1 MDDADLTPAERAEI
15 ERVND
20 VLADPAVWA
29 EPPPYLQE
37 AVVAAIAEEAGAGK
51 RRRLRLA
58 VVGVAAAV
66 LLAVG
71 VTVGV
76 YVNRDQPVEFA
87 ATLSGTELSPDA
99 TGNVTLTKTPSGWDI
114 RLHATGLPR
123 REDGEYYQAWLKN
136 DAGLLVPIGSFNDG
150 RDVTLWSGVGPADFP
165 TLTVTQ
171 EVAEPRGT
179 IGVEA
184 SGKITEEDYR
194 DVLVPT
200 VEAALATG
208 DVRLLYVLDE
218 GAEYSAGAM
227 WADSK
232 LWTKHLKSWSRVA
245 VVSDAEWLERSIH
258 AFGWMMPGEIKV
270 FEPDDVDDAK
280 AWLAG

>member
-1 MDDADLTPAERAEI
+1 MDDSDLTAAERAEL
-15 ERVND
+15 ERVHD

-37 AVVAAIAEEAGAGK
+37 AVVAAIAEESGAGK
-51 RRRLRLA
+51 RRRRLLA
-58 VVGVAAAV
+58 VVGIAAAV

-99 TGNVTLTKTPSGWDI
+99 SGNVTLTKTASGWDI
-114 RLHATGLPR
+114 RLHAIGLPR

-150 RDVTLWSGVGPADFP
+150 RDVTLWSGVGPGDFP

-171 EVAEPRGT
+171 EVADGDQASSGLVVLS
-179 IGVEA
+179 GV
-184 SGKITEEDYR
+184 
-194 DVLVPT
+194 
-200 VEAALATG
+200 AA
-208 DVRLLYVLDE
+208 E
-218 GAEYSAGAM
+218 S
-227 WADSK
+227 
-232 LWTKHLKSWSRVA
+232 
-245 VVSDAEWLERSIH
+245 
-258 AFGWMMPGEIKV
+258 
-270 FEPDDVDDAK
+270 
-280 AWLAG
+280 

>member
-1 MDDADLTPAERAEI
+1 MDDSDLTPAERAEL
-15 ERVND
+15 ERVDD

-37 AVVAAIAEEAGAGK
+37 AVVAAVAEEAGAGK

-58 VVGVAAAV
+58 VVGIAAAV

-76 YVNRDQPVEFA
+76 YVNRDQPLEFA

-99 TGNVTLTKTPSGWDI
+99 SGNVTLTKTASGWDI

-150 RDVTLWSGVGPADFP
+150 RDVTLWSGVGPGDFP

-171 EVAEPRGT
+171 EVADGDQASSGLVVLS
-179 IGVEA
+179 GV
-184 SGKITEEDYR
+184 
-194 DVLVPT
+194 
-200 VEAALATG
+200 AA
-208 DVRLLYVLDE
+208 E
-218 GAEYSAGAM
+218 S
-227 WADSK
+227 
-232 LWTKHLKSWSRVA
+232 
-245 VVSDAEWLERSIH
+245 
-258 AFGWMMPGEIKV
+258 
-270 FEPDDVDDAK
+270 
-280 AWLAG
+280 

>member
-1 MDDADLTPAERAEI
+1 MDESDLTPAERAEI

-51 RRRLRLA
+51 RRRRLLA
-58 VVGVAAAV
+58 VVGIAAAV

-87 ATLSGTELSPDA
+87 AALSGTELSPDA
-99 TGNVTLTKTPSGWDI
+99 SGNVTLTKTRSGWDI

-165 TLTVTQ
+165 TLTITQ
-171 EVAEPRGT
+171 ETADGDQASSGLVVLMGVAE
-179 IGVEA
+179 E
-184 SGKITEEDYR
+184 S
-194 DVLVPT
+194 
-200 VEAALATG
+200 
-208 DVRLLYVLDE
+208 
-218 GAEYSAGAM
+218 
-227 WADSK
+227 
-232 LWTKHLKSWSRVA
+232 
-245 VVSDAEWLERSIH
+245 
-258 AFGWMMPGEIKV
+258 
-270 FEPDDVDDAK
+270 
-280 AWLAG
+280 

>member
-1 MDDADLTPAERAEI
+1 MDESDLTPAERAEL
-15 ERVND
+15 ERLDD

-37 AVVAAIAEEAGAGK
+37 AVVAAVAEEAGAGK

-58 VVGVAAAV
+58 VVGIAAAV

-99 TGNVTLTKTPSGWDI
+99 SGNVTLTKTASGWDI

-150 RDVTLWSGVGPADFP
+150 RDVTLWSGVGPSTFP
-165 TLTVTQ
+165 TLT
-171 EVAEPRGT
+171 
-179 IGVEA
+179 
-184 SGKITEEDYR
+184 ITEEVADGDQASSGR
-194 DVLVPT
+194 VVLSGV
-200 VEAALATG
+200 AA
-208 DVRLLYVLDE
+208 E
-218 GAEYSAGAM
+218 S
-227 WADSK
+227 
-232 LWTKHLKSWSRVA
+232 
-245 VVSDAEWLERSIH
+245 
-258 AFGWMMPGEIKV
+258 
-270 FEPDDVDDAK
+270 
-280 AWLAG
+280 

>member
-1 MDDADLTPAERAEI
+1 MDDSDLTAAERAEL
-15 ERVND
+15 ERVHD

-37 AVVAAIAEEAGAGK
+37 AVVAAIAEESGAGK
-51 RRRLRLA
+51 RRRLLLA
-58 VVGVAAAV
+58 VVGIAAAV

-99 TGNVTLTKTPSGWDI
+99 SGNVTLTKTDSGWDI
-114 RLHATGLPR
+114 RLHAIGLPR

-150 RDVTLWSGVGPADFP
+150 RDVTLWSGVGPGDFP

-171 EVAEPRGT
+171 EVADGDQASSGLVVLS
-179 IGVEA
+179 GV
-184 SGKITEEDYR
+184 
-194 DVLVPT
+194 
-200 VEAALATG
+200 AA
-208 DVRLLYVLDE
+208 E
-218 GAEYSAGAM
+218 S
-227 WADSK
+227 
-232 LWTKHLKSWSRVA
+232 
-245 VVSDAEWLERSIH
+245 
-258 AFGWMMPGEIKV
+258 
-270 FEPDDVDDAK
+270 
-280 AWLAG
+280 

>member
-1 MDDADLTPAERAEI
+1 MDDSDLTPAERAEI

-58 VVGVAAAV
+58 VVGIAAAV

-99 TGNVTLTKTPSGWDI
+99 SGDVTLTKTPAAGTSASTPPAS
-114 RLHATGLPR
+114 RAARTVSTTR
-123 REDGEYYQAWLKN
+123 RG
-136 DAGLLVPIGSFNDG
+136 
-150 RDVTLWSGVGPADFP
+150 
-165 TLTVTQ
+165 
-171 EVAEPRGT
+171 
-179 IGVEA
+179 
-184 SGKITEEDYR
+184 
-194 DVLVPT
+194 
-200 VEAALATG
+200 
-208 DVRLLYVLDE
+208 
-218 GAEYSAGAM
+218 
-227 WADSK
+227 
-232 LWTKHLKSWSRVA
+232 
-245 VVSDAEWLERSIH
+245 
-258 AFGWMMPGEIKV
+258 
-270 FEPDDVDDAK
+270 
-280 AWLAG
+280 

>member
-1 MDDADLTPAERAEI
+1 MDDSDLTPAERADM

-20 VLADPAVWA
+20 LLSDPAVWA

-37 AVVAAIAEEAGAGK
+37 AVVAAIAEEAGATK
-51 RRRLRLA
+51 RRRLRVA
-58 VVGVAAAV
+58 VAGIAAAV

-87 ATLSGTELSPDA
+87 ATLAGTELSPEA
-99 TGNVTLTKTPSGWDI
+99 SGNVTLSKTPSGWDI

-171 EVAEPRGT
+171 EVADGDQ
-179 IGVEA
+179 A
-184 SGKITEEDYR
+184 SSGLV
-194 DVLVPT
+194 VLVG
-200 VEAALATG
+200 V
-208 DVRLLYVLDE
+208 
-218 GAEYSAGAM
+218 AG
-227 WADSK
+227 
-232 LWTKHLKSWSRVA
+232 KS
-245 VVSDAEWLERSIH
+245 
-258 AFGWMMPGEIKV
+258 
-270 FEPDDVDDAK
+270 
-280 AWLAG
+280 